1 MNDNTSIRQLA
12 DGRIIV
18 ANKDGFFEYKNGQLA
33 KPTFDFSLDDFTNG
47 QPVNL

>member
-1 MNDNTSIRQLA
+1 MDDNNSIRQLT

-18 ANKDGFFEYKNGQLA
+18 ATKDGFFEYKDGQLV

-47 QPVNL
+47 QPVDL